1 MERIMVGV
9 DGGETSELAAREA
22 AALAEATGATLHLVT
37 ATKGSGGSG
46 SKVVRGGGGES
57 WAVNDVDRAS
67 GMLRELART
76 LATTAEVT
84 CMVLDGDPAKA
95 IVGEAERVNADLI
108 VIGNQRVNGVG
119 RVLGAVAVDVVRH
132 APCSVYIAKT
142 T

>member
-1 MERIMVGV
+1 MERIVVGV
-9 DGGETSELAAREA
+9 DGGATSEQATREA
-22 AALAEATGATLHLVT
+22 AALAEGTGATLHLVT
-37 ATKGSGGSG
+37 ATKRSG
-46 SKVVRGGGGES
+46 SSGSNIVRGGGDES
-57 WAVNDVDRAS
+57 WSVSDVDRAS

-76 LATTAEVT
+76 LGTTAEVT

-95 IVGEAERVNADLI
+95 IVAEADRIDADLI
-108 VIGNQRVNGVG
+108 VIGNQRVNGVA